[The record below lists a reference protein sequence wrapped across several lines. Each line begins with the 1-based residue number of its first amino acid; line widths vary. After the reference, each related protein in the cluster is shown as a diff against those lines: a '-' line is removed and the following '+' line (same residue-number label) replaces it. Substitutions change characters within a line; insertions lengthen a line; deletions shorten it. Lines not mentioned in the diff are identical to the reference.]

1 MVCRLVPQV
10 MLGAQAVKTISRSL
24 VVAPGLL
31 NPAGDNV
38 IAVRIYS
45 QGEDY
50 PGGLYDSRS
59 SQTRQHELCL
69 GRGYAVGG
77 VGWHHKHFQ
86 LTSEQS
92 DEREAFLR
100 FDGVCC

>member
-10 MLGAQAVKTISRSL
+10 TLGAQDVKTISCSTRRGS
-24 VVAPGLL
+24 GLL

-59 SQTRQHELCL
+59 SQTRQRELYL

-77 VGWHHKHFQ
+77 VGWHRKHFQ

-100 FDGVCC
+100 FDGVCS